1 MSNLRSSYKEGEIIQ
16 CIKDRSAK
24 AIFGDINNIEIT
36 TMLVSMVLKIPYE
49 KLVGNISLLPLT
61 IRENSKEEKL
71 PECDVVIYVN
81 VDNEERIV
89 VLEFNYFTQD
99 LESFFKKK
107 KLNRKEKRKL
117 SKAQQLKLNRNLFY
131 IFKMVSS
138 RLKEGD
144 SYSKIIPVTLVNF
157 DTFSK
162 KNKKLNKYGV
172 IDVLDSDDYY
182 SENLEI
188 FNLDVVKCYQAVY
201 NDKYQGSSIFEDNL
215 IKLGAMMATDN
226 IEEVNELI
234 RALNTEKIVKDKMT
248 EVISKMMQD
257 GMLSLY
263 YYPDEEQKR
272 LDDSLLDLYK
282 QEGEK
287 IGFKRG
293 EKRGEKRGLKIGEQR
308 GLKIGEQRGLKIGE
322 ERLAN
327 KEKEMVIN
335 MYKDNALIEKICKY
349 VNLPIK
355 KVNEI
360 IEDYKSNLK

>member
-1 MSNLRSSYKEGEIIQ
+1 
-16 CIKDRSAK
+16 
-24 AIFGDINNIEIT
+24 
-36 TMLVSMVLKIPYE
+36 
-49 KLVGNISLLPLT
+49 
-61 IRENSKEEKL
+61 
-71 PECDVVIYVN
+71 
-81 VDNEERIV
+81 
-89 VLEFNYFTQD
+89 
-99 LESFFKKK
+99 
-107 KLNRKEKRKL
+107 
-117 SKAQQLKLNRNLFY
+117 
-131 IFKMVSS
+131 
-138 RLKEGD
+138 
-144 SYSKIIPVTLVNF
+144 
-157 DTFSK
+157 
-162 KNKKLNKYGV
+162 
-172 IDVLDSDDYY
+172 
-182 SENLEI
+182 
-188 FNLDVVKCYQAVY
+188 
-201 NDKYQGSSIFEDNL
+201 
-215 IKLGAMMATDN
+215 
-226 IEEVNELI
+226 
-234 RALNTEKIVKDKMT
+234 
-248 EVISKMMQD
+248 MMQD